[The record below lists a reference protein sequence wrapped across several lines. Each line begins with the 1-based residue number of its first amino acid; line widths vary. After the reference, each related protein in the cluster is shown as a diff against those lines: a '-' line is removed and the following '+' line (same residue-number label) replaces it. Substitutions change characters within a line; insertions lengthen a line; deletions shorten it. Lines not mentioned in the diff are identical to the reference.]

1 MALCRFIYDNLITSE
16 SMLSVSSLRAG
27 LVTSAKKEGTGSATI
42 TTSGSFSGAT
52 DLEYIVECDSIA
64 GGAEVGQATIRWSDG
79 GGTWDASGVT
89 TSAAPILLNNGV
101 YIAHVTGSGADFV
114 VGDKWYFKGI
124 NLFNAG
130 KMIDRDRDHSYRSAS
145 LGAPNTITIT
155 LAAEAEADVLV
166 IFDHNLTSAATI
178 ALWGDDA
185 ATFDSDGGA
194 AQLIESV
201 TWADDKITHYLTT
214 VDRTKRYWQLRITD
228 AANTDLYIDIGEL
241 FLGDYM
247 ELSKNYREG
256 FSRGFDLIF
265 NSKTTPYGVKKK
277 RFFNRQREFNF
288 DFRNIVAA
296 DLTLLETMIDSIASR
311 STGQLKPFWFNDNS
325 ASPSDTWLVDIET
338 VPQDHLSKTFFATQL
353 RLLEVMRSV

>member
-1 MALCRFIYDNLITSE
+1 MIEKIVKTLVPF
-16 SMLSVSSLRAG
+16 AG
-27 LVTSAKKEGTGSATI
+27 VL
-42 TTSGSFSGAT
+42 F
-52 DLEYIVECDSIA
+52 
-64 GGAEVGQATIRWSDG
+64 VG
-79 GGTWDASGVT
+79 V
-89 TSAAPILLNNGV
+89 
-101 YIAHVTGSGADFV
+101 
-114 VGDKWYFKGI
+114 
-124 NLFNAG
+124 
-130 KMIDRDRDHSYRSAS
+130 
-145 LGAPNTITIT
+145 
-155 LAAEAEADVLV
+155 
-166 IFDHNLTSAATI
+166 
-178 ALWGDDA
+178 
-185 ATFDSDGGA
+185 
-194 AQLIESV
+194 
-201 TWADDKITHYLTT
+201 
-214 VDRTKRYWQLRITD
+214 LRITD